1 MTHPGGL
8 FGVDAPDVEG
18 GLHELVGGDGA
29 LRGKAVRLS
38 LRCRA
43 GTIEATLAGDDDPLG
58 HVAQHGVG
66 GPPEG
71 SPRHRSGGP
80 LGLLPDDLATQQQAK
95 LVLEDPDHVGGKA
108 AVRLAAQVRHVHSDP
123 SPRLQDPYAFGEH
136 VAEHLEVLEVRRGHA
151 VAFHL
156 QLVVLAHEV
165 RRRGDDQGHRGVRQL
180 VHVPGVAV
188 QAPVAQVRRLDHDV
202 VIGEDGGCEAGVEG
216 GGVVVLTSPHAER
229 RGRGRAAPLN
239 HVVTPAPPRHP
250 G

>member
-1 MTHPGGL
+1 MRHTSRVASMNSSVVMVL
-8 FGVDAPDVEG
+8 SEG
-18 GLHELVGGDGA
+18 RPSDCRCA
-29 LRGKAVRLS
+29 AVRARSKRPLLAMTTLS
-38 LRCRA
+38 
-43 GTIEATLAGDDDPLG
+43 
-58 HVAQHGVG
+58 VMSQHGVG

-136 VAEHLEVLEVRRGHA
+136 VAEHLEVLEVRGGHA

-202 VIGEDGGCEAGVEG
+202 VV
-216 GGVVVLTSPHAER
+216 
-229 RGRGRAAPLN
+229 
-239 HVVTPAPPRHP
+239 
-250 G
+250 